1 MLLLAVASENSST
14 GVTILEMEL
23 TSLVLDAVANRA
35 LETRV
40 QSYKDIFRVKFWSI
54 LIGCSKISTNISAL

>member
-23 TSLVLDAVANRA
+23 TSLILDTVANRA

-40 QSYKDIFRVKFWSI
+40 QSY
-54 LIGCSKISTNISAL
+54 